1 MRPKLAML
9 LIVAL
14 VCSFGVRFYLTRG
27 ADTERGPRKPPPAE
41 QFVAADDLREV
52 TGEPPVAPGM
62 KAVPLKVNAEPT
74 SAPFV
79 LPHSHVDIVSV
90 VRGND
95 GSTHSETI
103 LENIPLLAPSGSEK
117 ADTVM
122 VLVTPE
128 QSQRLAVA
136 QKMGTISVVP
146 RPLVYP
152 GIDP

>member
-14 VCSFGVRFYLTRG
+14 VCSFGVRFYLTRD
-27 ADTERGPRKPPPAE
+27 ADAERGPHKPPRAE
-41 QFVAADDLREV
+41 QFVAADDLGEIDN
-52 TGEPPVAPGM
+52 EPPVAPGM
-62 KAVPLKVNAEPT
+62 KAVALKVNAEPT

-79 LPHSHVDIVSV
+79 LPHSHVDIVWV

-95 GSTHSETI
+95 GSTRSETI
-103 LENIPLLAPSGSEK
+103 LQNIPLFAPNGSEK
-117 ADTVM
+117 ADTVT

-152 GIDP
+152 AIDP